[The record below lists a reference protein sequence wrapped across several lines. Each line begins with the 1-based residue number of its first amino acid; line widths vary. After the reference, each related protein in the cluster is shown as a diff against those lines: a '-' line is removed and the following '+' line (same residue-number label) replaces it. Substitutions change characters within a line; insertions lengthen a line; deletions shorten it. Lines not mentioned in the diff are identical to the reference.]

1 MTTQPESTLSG
12 THRIITKRSTTAMIP
27 TRSRTVSHR
36 LPLLFIAALLLALL
50 AAPGGIHAQESSS
63 AAPAAIEL
71 DGDGDGLMD
80 EQELQIG
87 TDPNK
92 YDTDGDGLSDGSEAS
107 SEGWGTNPLKADT
120 DGDGA
125 NDGDKDGLIDEE
137 ELQIGTDP
145 NDADSDNDR
154 LSDGFEVREFG
165 TNPLAADS
173 DEDGLGDGDEL
184 EVFKTDALDADTDG
198 DGYDDATEIDAGSD
212 PRDPKSLPIRDAQP
226 DEDAKPTPAPT
237 TAKPAAQLVKA
248 LPSTGTGA
256 AIDAS
261 SDNAPRWLI
270 LATGLLL
277 GLIGVAGVRRHHVA

>member
-1 MTTQPESTLSG
+1 MDDL
-12 THRIITKRSTTAMIP
+12 
-27 TRSRTVSHR
+27 
-36 LPLLFIAALLLALL
+36 
-50 AAPGGIHAQESSS
+50 
-63 AAPAAIEL
+63 
-71 DGDGDGLMD
+71 GDGAEVRQD
-80 EQELQIG
+80 
-87 TDPNK
+87 
-92 YDTDGDGLSDGSEAS
+92 
-107 SEGWGTNPLKADT
+107 GWGTNPLAADT
-120 DGDGA
+120 DEDGIGDGDELFTYGTDPKLA
-125 NDGDKDGLIDEE
+125 DSDADGVDDATEIDAGSNPNDPNSVPGGGITLDADKDGLTDEE
-137 ELQIGTDP
+137 ELEIGTDP
-145 NDADSDNDR
+145 NDSDSDNDR

-277 GLIGVAGVRRHHVA
+277 GLIGVAGARRHHVA